1 MRAVPLPLR
10 GGASRILILNSYI
23 LILKLNIKLIKS
35 KKPVFYCISDWQ
47 IHPNQLNNWRLLLV
61 EKKYPVFCD

>member
-23 LILKLNIKLIKS
+23 LILKLNIKLIK
-35 KKPVFYCISDWQ
+35 KQKTG
-47 IHPNQLNNWRLLLV
+47 LLL
-61 EKKYPVFCD
+61 YL